1 MAPLRFALI
10 GAGNIAKIYVQAF
23 AAVPDAQVTVVCSRT
38 QATGET
44 LAASCGATW
53 LPDYREAVAR
63 PDVDAVVVAT
73 PSGTHG
79 EVAVAAARAGKHIL
93 VEKPLEITLAR
104 ADAIIEAA
112 QQAGVVLACVF
123 PLRFAAGVGHAKAAV
138 EAGRLGRLTLADV
151 YVKWFRPQSYYDR
164 AWRGTWESDGGGAL
178 MNQAIHNIDLVQW
191 LAGPVASVFGQT
203 ATLAHTMQTE
213 DTASAVLTFANGSL
227 GVIQGATSAWPGD
240 PARVELH
247 GDQGT
252 IVLEEGRIVV
262 WKLADGTPEEEAAML
277 NLEQVSGSG
286 AADPMAIGF
295 EKHRRQIVDMIEAI
309 RTGRPP
315 AIQGAEARAAVEIVR
330 AIYRSARTGTLVKLP
345 LTGDH
350 ALGA

>member
-1 MAPLRFALI
+1 MAPMRFALI

-23 AAVPDAQVTVVCSRT
+23 DAIPDAQVTVVCSRT
-38 QATGET
+38 QATGEA
-44 LAASCGATW
+44 LAATCGADW

-63 PDVDAVVVAT
+63 RDVDAVVVAT
-73 PSGTHG
+73 PSGSHG
-79 EVAVAAARAGKHIL
+79 EVAIAAAQAGKHIL

-104 ADAIIEAA
+104 TDAIIEAA

-123 PLRFAAGVGHAKAAV
+123 PLRFAAGVGHAKAALD
-138 EAGRLGRLTLADV
+138 AGRLGRLTLADV
-151 YVKWFRPQSYYDR
+151 YVKWYRPQSYYDR

-191 LAGPVASVFGQT
+191 LAGPVAGVFGRT
-203 ATLAHTMQTE
+203 ATLAHNMQTE
-213 DTASAVLTFANGSL
+213 DTASAVLTFENGAL

-252 IVLEEGRIVV
+252 IVLEEGRITV

-277 NLEQVSGSG
+277 GLEQVSGSG

-309 RTGRPP
+309 RSGRAP
-315 AIQGAEARAAVEIVR
+315 AIEGAEARRAVEIVR
-330 AIYRSARTGTLVKLP
+330 AIYRSAKSGQPVKLP
-345 LTGDH
+345 LTGD
-350 ALGA
+350 ASLGA